1 MIVTAKRPD
10 KRMVRT
16 REALLHAGYVLFAER
31 GLYDV
36 SIDEIIEKA
45 EISKQTF
52 YNHFSDKAALARDI
66 YLSIRREIESEI
78 RLINQDIDDPAMCI
92 ARGICIYVRTALNAP
107 GHIRFITRLLVHD
120 IGLEDPANE
129 GVIHDLE
136 TGLATGRLFVRSFE
150 TGAAF
155 ILGASEPLL
164 LSVVGHPNKAQVV
177 SLTQDFLILILR
189 GLGIPP
195 SDAELIAA
203 QAANT
208 VLR

>member
-1 MIVTAKRPD
+1 MVVTAKRTD
-10 KRMVRT
+10 KRVVRT
-16 REALLHAGYVLFAER
+16 REALMHAGYVLFAER

-66 YLSIRREIESEI
+66 YLSIRHQIESEI
-78 RLINQDIDDPAMCI
+78 RLINQDIEDPAMRI
-92 ARGICIYVRTALNAP
+92 ARGICIYVRTAVNAP
-107 GHIRFITRLLVHD
+107 DHIRFITRLLVHE

-129 GVIHDLE
+129 GLIRDLE
-136 TGLATGRLFVRSFE
+136 IGLSTGRLIVRSFE

-164 LSVVGHPNKAQVV
+164 LSAVGHESKAQVV
-177 SLTQDFLILILR
+177 SLTQDFLSLILR
-189 GLGIPP
+189 GLCVP
-195 SDAELIAA
+195 SADAELISA

>member
-1 MIVTAKRPD
+1 MVVAAKRTD
-10 KRMVRT
+10 KRVVRT
-16 REALLHAGYVLFAER
+16 REALMQSGYVLFAER

-66 YLSIRREIESEI
+66 YLSIRNEIESEI
-78 RLINQDIDDPAMCI
+78 RLTNQGIDDPAVRI
-92 ARGICIYVRTALNAP
+92 ARGVCIYVRTALKAP
-107 GHIRFITRLLVHD
+107 DHIRFITRLLVHE

-129 GVIHDLE
+129 GLIQDLE
-136 TGLATGRLFVRSFE
+136 IGLSTGRLLVRSFE

-155 ILGASEPLL
+155 VLGASEPLL
-164 LSVVGHPNKAQVV
+164 LSVVGHPNKSQVM
-177 SLTQDFLILILR
+177 SLTQDFLTLILR
-189 GLGIPP
+189 GLCVPP
-195 SDAELIAA
+195 ADAELISA